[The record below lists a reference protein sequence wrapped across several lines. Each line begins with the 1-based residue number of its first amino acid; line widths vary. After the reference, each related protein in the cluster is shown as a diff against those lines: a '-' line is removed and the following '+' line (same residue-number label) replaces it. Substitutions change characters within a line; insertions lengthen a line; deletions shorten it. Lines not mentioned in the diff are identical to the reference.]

1 MTSEER
7 IQYFRQMSREELQ
20 KVLDEEVKYTE
31 RDIVVASIELG
42 RKDKAEGRFYTTEEV
57 IEHIFGKNQMAR

>member
-7 IQYFRQMSREELQ
+7 VKYFRNMSREELQ
-20 KVLDEEVKYTE
+20 KVLDKEEKYTE

-57 IEHIFGKNQMAR
+57 IEHIFGKSRMVR

>member
-1 MTSEER
+1 
-7 IQYFRQMSREELQ
+7 MSREELQ